1 MKVRSAEMKDMD
13 FLSEYD
19 KHVRKEELR
28 TGIALER
35 ILVVE
40 EEGKPVGWLRWNLFW
55 DNTPFMNMLYLLE
68 GYRNRGYGKAL
79 VSCWEKKMGE
89 ADFEIVMT
97 STLSNE
103 EAQHFYRRLR
113 YVDSGALLLPGE
125 PLEIIFTKQLSGI
138 QTNEAHG
145 QQ

>member
-1 MKVRSAEMKDMD
+1 MKIRSAEMKDID

-35 ILVVE
+35 ILVAE

-79 VSCWEKKMGE
+79 VSCWEKKMEE
-89 ADFEIVMT
+89 AGFGTVMT